1 MKLFEHYAYR
11 YGGALDLSVVKKWE
25 RFATTGNCG
34 EIACVQ
40 CPFRTMRCMEM
51 YKGEDNRR
59 KVIIKKLNEEVQE

>member
-11 YGGALDLSVVKKWE
+11 YGDALDSSVVKKWE

-40 CPFRTMRCMEM
+40 CPFKTMRCMEM
-51 YKGEDNRR
+51 YKGEVNRR
-59 KVIIKKLNEEVQE
+59 KAIIKKLNEEVQE

>member
-11 YGGALDLSVVKKWE
+11 YGDALDSSVVKKWE

-40 CPFRTMRCMEM
+40 CPFRTMRCMEA
-51 YKGEDNRR
+51 YKDKGEDTRL
-59 KVIIKKLNEEVQE
+59 KVIMEKLNEEV